1 MESKTEALDFLERFI
16 NTLPDAI
23 VVFNIHGSIM
33 LLNDIM
39 LLSLGLDAT
48 TEGYIDRPV
57 TTLFSKGDIYQN
69 LINSFGDN
77 RQNFSI
83 PNYRLKRKI
92 FEVNG
97 KRIAEGMILIL
108 HDVTASIKTNN
119 NNTKFLLRGQ
129 EKERK
134 RLAEEIHDGVGPF
147 LSTIKLNID
156 LESSKTTDLN
166 TKSNLKNISTQ
177 ISEISTEIRQISH
190 DIMPASLLDFGLI
203 AGIENQIAKLNQ
215 HEALTIELH
224 NELPSDNTAFTQEQ
238 ELNIYR
244 IVQESIHNSIK
255 HAKCTKISIYLKTDD
270 KNLLVKIADNGSGL
284 KDKTK
289 PEGIGLR
296 NIKTRTKSLGG
307 RTKIESKLNKGLT
320 IKLAIPLNINS

>member
-1 MESKTEALDFLERFI
+1 MVTKTEALDFLERFI

-23 VVFNIHGSIM
+23 VVFDTHGSIM

-39 LLSLGLDAT
+39 LRSLGLQALR
-48 TEGYIDRPV
+48 EEYLNQPV
-57 TTLFSKGDIYQN
+57 TTLFSKGDIYEN
-69 LINSFGDN
+69 LINCFGDT

-97 KRIAEGMILIL
+97 KRIAEGMILIM
-108 HDVTASIKTNN
+108 HDITTNVKVQN
-119 NNTKFLLRGQ
+119 NNTKYLIRGQ

-147 LSTIKLNID
+147 LSTVKLSID
-156 LESSKTTDLN
+156 LETSKTTDLS

-190 DIMPASLLDFGLI
+190 DLMPASLLDFGLI
-203 AGIENQIAKLNQ
+203 AGIENQIAKLNLR
-215 HEALTIELH
+215 EELTITLH
-224 NELPSDNTAFTQEQ
+224 NDLAQANNTFTQEQ
-238 ELNIYR
+238 ELNIFR
-244 IVQESIHNSIK
+244 IVQESMHNSIK
-255 HAKCTKISIYLKTDD
+255 HAGGTKIDIYLSCDE
-270 KNLLVKIADNGSGL
+270 KNLRVKISDNGSGL
-284 KDKTK
+284 KDKSK

-307 RTKIESKLNKGLT
+307 RTRITSRENQGLT
-320 IKLAIPLNINS
+320 IKLLIPLNPNL